1 MRGRIIQY
9 NGADGSGTI
18 VADGKQYRFALADW
32 RGDSAPTVN
41 KTVELAFDGDAIV
54 AVTAVGD
61 DVLLKEKAAELGG
74 KFGASLNRLRASIP
88 ASAGAAPG
96 VAAGGAAAANEA
108 SSAGAGNGQ
117 PGGGAMTVDSI
128 MRLYGKPMLGAYVLF
143 VLGTLAFNAVSM
155 SMMGASM
162 GKSLFDIASLL
173 SQVGV
178 DGGGMIKVLLL
189 LAYASIVVPLF
200 WRGRRAWFALLLPLL
215 AVLWAVFSAVHA
227 IGSIGGE
234 VGRGMADLF
243 SLGFGFYLS
252 LAAALVL
259 AALGIKRSM
268 SAA

>member
-18 VADGKQYRFALADW
+18 VADGRQYRFALADW

-74 KFGASLNRLRASIP
+74 KFGASLNKLRASIP
-88 ASAGAAPG
+88 ASAGAVPG
-96 VAAGGAAAANEA
+96 VAAGGAGAANEA
-108 SSAGAGNGQ
+108 SPAGAGSG
-117 PGGGAMTVDSI
+117 PAGGAITVDSI
-128 MRLYGKPMLGAYVLF
+128 MGLYGRPMLGAYALF

-162 GKSLFDIASLL
+162 GKSLFDIAGLM
-173 SQVGV
+173 SQFGG
-178 DGGGMIKVLLL
+178 DGGGTIKLLLL

-200 WRGRRAWFALLLPLL
+200 WRSRRAWFALLLPLL

-259 AALGIKRSM
+259 AALGVKRSM